1 MGSTESTGLSL
12 DDTLFIRYII
22 YYAPSS
28 LTYHSFSLP
37 PSCRILCRHLPKS
50 KLQGW
55 YLRLSCKKIKYFF
68 IFLIGQLWSRGNVVS
83 RVISMGPFL
92 GKPHHSPPL
101 SHTHAHSHIYAGL
114 HSLFASQQIY
124 AIRGRY
130 RVEEKVS
137 YPTRGGRGCGEEHS
151 ICIKPPHPNDH
162 VGRTTNHNQ
171 RATARNCHLLGA
183 IGWARYGTQN
193 PVCLAVSVTLKDNTV
208 GYIFDCH
215 VLYPSPFH
223 PKAVAVFDFGS
234 PMGIRCT

>member
-1 MGSTESTGLSL
+1 M
-12 DDTLFIRYII
+12 
-22 YYAPSS
+22 
-28 LTYHSFSLP
+28 
-37 PSCRILCRHLPKS
+37 
-50 KLQGW
+50 
-55 YLRLSCKKIKYFF
+55 
-68 IFLIGQLWSRGNVVS
+68 S

-137 YPTRGGRGCGEEHS
+137 YPTRGGRGCGAEYS
-151 ICIKPPHPNDH
+151 ICIGSSHPNDH
-162 VGRTTNHNQ
+162 VGRTTNYNQ

-193 PVCLAVSVTLKDNTV
+193 PVCLAVSVTTKRQHRWVYL
-208 GYIFDCH
+208 DCC
-215 VLYPSPFH
+215 VRYPSPF
-223 PKAVAVFDFGS
+223 P
-234 PMGIRCT
+234 T